1 MKKRLTNN
9 EIKQAAVAVRQSMLK
24 EIEQK
29 EIPEHGFSASF
40 QDKIMGLE
48 IQSKQ
53 NRNRSSIFRRCAA
66 AVMLIVLGC
75 STVLMI
81 NTDARAAIM
90 GWFKEA
96 LDGQNLFYFQ
106 GTPTHEEFPDVE
118 LRWIPEGI
126 KCTQNEADQI
136 GCSLLYEDP
145 EDRSVGFTLGGGYM
159 SDSTDSI
166 MGYDDGSHQISSVKV
181 GELPGEL
188 YLSVDPATPSGL
200 IWFDEA
206 NGVFFVMTSYY
217 SPEIMERIAEGVVL
231 VK

>member
-1 MKKRLTNN
+1 MKKRLTDK
-9 EIKQAAVAVRQSMLK
+9 EIRKAAAAVRQSMLN
-24 EIEQK
+24 EIEQE
-29 EIPEHGFSASF
+29 EIPEHSFSASF
-40 QDKIMGLE
+40 QDEILDLE

-53 NRNRSSIFRRCAA
+53 NRKRSSILRRCAA
-66 AVMLIVLGC
+66 AVILIVLGF
-75 STVLMI
+75 STVLMTS
-81 NTDARAAIM
+81 TDARAAVLS
-90 GWFKEA
+90 WFKEA
-96 LDGQNLFYFQ
+96 MEGKNIFHFQN
-106 GTPTHEEFPDVE
+106 TPTPEEFPDVE

-136 GCSLLYEDP
+136 GFSLLYEDP
-145 EDRSVGFTLGGGYM
+145 ENRSVGFTLGGGYM
-159 SDSTDSI
+159 SDGTDSI
-166 MGYDDGSHQISSVKV
+166 MGYDDGPHQITSVKV

-188 YLSVDPATPSGL
+188 YLSEDPANPSGL